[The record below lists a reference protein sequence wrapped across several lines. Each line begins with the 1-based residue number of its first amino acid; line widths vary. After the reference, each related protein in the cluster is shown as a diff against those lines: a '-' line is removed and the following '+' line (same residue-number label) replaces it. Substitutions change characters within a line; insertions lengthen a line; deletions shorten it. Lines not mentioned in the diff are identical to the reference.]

1 MIGVI
6 YIKNTPHF
14 GAEWGIPLGQGAF
27 DGQTWEM
34 LADRN
39 MFQPLWSREGS
50 FDIFGRLPKYA
61 KIMTLL
67 TPAIIFSLFNHDENH
82 CDKNY
87 LSLEMSN
94 QKNYLNPP
102 HKDYLLHQAHP
113 TLAIQ

>member
-6 YIKNTPHF
+6 YLKNTPHF
-14 GAEWGIPLGQGAF
+14 GAEWVIPLEQGA
-27 DGQTWEM
+27 
-34 LADRN
+34 
-39 MFQPLWSREGS
+39 
-50 FDIFGRLPKYA
+50 FDIFGRLPKYS

-67 TPAIIFSLFNHDENH
+67 TPVMIFSLFNHDENH

-87 LSLEMSN
+87 LSLEMSD

-102 HKDYLLHQAHP
+102 HKDYLLHQARP